1 MSAIEEEGADE
12 EAEEIEGGGE
22 DKAEELA
29 LEAGGEG
36 VRRPSGAAERLLPL
50 DSSSQTSTNSTGAS
64 TGRSIGRGARATLGL
79 RVGVGSPA
87 KSGAPFPNRV

>member
-36 VRRPSGAAERLLPL
+36 LRRPSGAAKRPLPL
-50 DSSSQTSTNSTGAS
+50 DSSFQISTNSTGAS
-64 TGRSIGRGARATLGL
+64 TGRSIGCEARATLGL
-79 RVGVGSPA
+79 RVGAGSPA